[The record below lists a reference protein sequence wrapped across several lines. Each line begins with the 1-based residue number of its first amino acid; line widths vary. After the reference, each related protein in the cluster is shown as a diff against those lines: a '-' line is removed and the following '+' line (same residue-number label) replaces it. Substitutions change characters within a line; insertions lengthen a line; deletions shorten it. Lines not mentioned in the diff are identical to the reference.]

1 MVVRLSGELI
11 LGHAIWQ
18 VLTHGSSYVPQQVG
32 VYGASET
39 GKTTLDKQMTTRG
52 EIKALGDEHRTHH
65 KKSWLGRER
74 MPTATRKRV
83 KSDGIRNRT
92 VISRDLGGHKEYH
105 NMWLRDMIE
114 RKVKTVVV
122 VIDHRHLNDSKNVDN
137 QVALGY
143 LVESLAKNKVPK
155 GLSIRAR
162 LRAKKYAPSR
172 ILLLAN
178 KADEWMSDEDFTHW
192 QKGFIARHKMFDVF
206 REDLYRLQNMHIPVH
221 MDAISAR
228 YGWNVENA
236 VLRGM
241 SI

>member
-1 MVVRLSGELI
+1 MP
-11 LGHAIWQ
+11 A
-18 VLTHGSSYVPQQVG
+18 P
-32 VYGASET
+32 
-39 GKTTLDKQMTTRG
+39 TT
-52 EIKALGDEHRTHH
+52 
-65 KKSWLGRER
+65 
-74 MPTATRKRV
+74 KRV
-83 KSDGIRNRT
+83 KSSGLEKT
-92 VISRDLGGHKEYH
+92 VVSRDIGGHIEYH
-105 NMWLRDMIE
+105 SMWLRDMIE